1 MDLHAVLLLE
11 LNIFLPEGVDSVNHD
26 LDQLDLRVSKTVL
39 VGDVISVSSLATR
52 FSAGSTG
59 LDSKLLA
66 SGLELVNSF
75 LGVAGEVNVDGGSH
89 ASTEVGGAGVDV
101 SVLLGQGVV
110 LARLGLDAISDGL
123 DTAGE
128 ASEDT
133 LDISSLLHGDD
144 AGLVLLVDP
153 HEEGL
158 GVIVE
163 DSTALRP
170 VTLHTSHSQVA
181 VSGDEQE
188 VVINKLLPDGLVH
201 AGEGIVGASEVAS
214 QVLQGGGE
222 GLLEVNSLLLG
233 DSGGETESVNIAT
246 NADTGGVDGHI
257 SANVANDLLG
267 VHVRGVLGI
276 SGDAVVLL
284 DDGIEDLGEVLVGV
298 PVSGVDAAVL
308 VVELDGASAGLGD
321 GEAAGLGLN
330 VLNLVPSLLGHVL
343 GDQGVGGLD
352 DGEFS
357 GHDYCLFG
365 PLVEVNQAILAW

>member
-1 MDLHAVLLLE
+1 LVVIDCRCLDHAVLLLE
-11 LNIFLPEGVDSVNHD
+11 LQILLPESVDSVNHD
-26 LDQLDLRVSKTVL
+26 LDQLNLGVSQTML
-39 VGDVISVSSLATR
+39 VRDVVGVSSLAAR
-52 FSAGSTG
+52 LSSGSTR
-59 LDSKLLA
+59 LNSELLTP
-66 SGLELVNSF
+66 GLEFVNRI
-75 LGVAGEVNVDGGSH
+75 LGPAGQINVDRGSH
-89 ASTEVGGAGVDV
+89 ASAQVGGAGVDV
-101 SVLLGQGVV
+101 SVLLGAGVI
-110 LARLGLDAISDGL
+110 LASLSLDGISDSLDA
-123 DTAGE
+123 AGKT
-128 ASEDT
+128 SEDT

-163 DSTALRP
+163 DSTALGP
-170 VTLHTSHSQVA
+170 VTLHTSDSQVA

-201 AGEGIVGASEVAS
+201 AGEGVVGASEVTS

-267 VHVRGVLGI
+267 VHVGGVLGI

-330 VLNLVPSLLGHVL
+330 VLDLVPSLLGHVL

-352 DGEFS
+352 DGELS
-357 GHDYCLFG
+357 RHSEY
-365 PLVEVNQAILAW
+365 

>member
-66 SGLELVNSF
+66 SGLELVDSL

-110 LARLGLDAISDGL
+110 LARLGLDTISDGL

-163 DSTALRP
+163 DSTALGP
-170 VTLHTSHSQVA
+170 VTLHTSDSQVA
-181 VSGDEQE
+181 VSGHEEE

-201 AGEGIVGASEVAS
+201 AGEGVVGASEVAS

-233 DSGGETESVNIAT
+233 DSGGETESVNVAT

-298 PVSGVDAAVL
+298 PVSGVDA
-308 VVELDGASAGLGD
+308 
-321 GEAAGLGLN
+321 
-330 VLNLVPSLLGHVL
+330 
-343 GDQGVGGLD
+343 
-352 DGEFS
+352 
-357 GHDYCLFG
+357 
-365 PLVEVNQAILAW
+365 